1 MLFALVAEL
10 SVIMLLLYKDISTTG

>member
-10 SVIMLLLYKDISTTG
+10 SVITLLLYKDISSTG